1 MNPASNKLAFFRQS
15 SWMIAATTAGGLFM
29 YAVHVPA
36 LARLPEDEYAV
47 FATLLQ
53 AINLMLIPGLSL
65 QIVFAQQA
73 AGARTEGEKRRLT
86 GAVRALLAAIVAVWV
101 ALALAALLFQNGAL
115 TALKITNPA
124 ALWVTVAAFLPT
136 LSLYLMQGLLQGT
149 QNFLWLGWVGI
160 LNGLGRFLFVLVAV
174 VWLGGHAAGAM
185 AGPLMG
191 MVAALALAMWQTG
204 ENWSG
209 PFEPFEWRPW
219 LARVVPLTLGLAASQ
234 IMLAAD
240 MIIVRAHFQ
249 SETGLYA
256 AAGTIARGLVIF
268 TGPVAMVMF
277 PKIVRSLSS
286 AERLGLLGQAL
297 LGTGTLAS
305 LAALA
310 CTFLPELP
318 FRILKPAYLPIA
330 PLLPWFAWAM
340 MPLTL
345 TNVLI
350 NDLLARSRY
359 RAVPWLL
366 AVALAYIVAL
376 SLVAKPASAGESL
389 SGFKLVVQTIGAFNL
404 LLLGVAGWFAW
415 RTQAGKLPWPRAHAH
430 DS

>member
-1 MNPASNKLAFFRQS
+1 MSISSNKLAFFRQS
-15 SWMIAATTAGGLFM
+15 GWMIAATTASGLFM

-36 LARLPEDEYAV
+36 LAKLPEDEYAV

-73 AGARTEGEKRRLT
+73 AAARSDLENHRLT
-86 GAVRALLAAIVAVWV
+86 GAVQALLRAIFVAWLV
-101 ALALAALLFQNGAL
+101 LAAGTWLFQSRAL
-115 TALKITNPA
+115 TAFKITNPA
-124 ALWVTVAAFLPT
+124 ALWVTVAVFLPT
-136 LSLYLMQGLLQGT
+136 LSLYLMLGLLQGT
-149 QNFLWLGWVGI
+149 QNFFWLGWVGI
-160 LNGLGRFLFVLVAV
+160 LNGLGRFLCVLVTV

-191 MVAALALAMWQTG
+191 MVAALAVAVWQAREIG
-204 ENWSG
+204 FG
-209 PFEPFEWRPW
+209 PAEPFEWRPW
-219 LARVVPLTLGLAASQ
+219 LARVVPLTFGLAASQ

-240 MIIVRAHFQ
+240 MIIVRAYFQ
-249 SETGLYA
+249 ADTGLYA

-268 TGPVAMVMF
+268 TGPVALVMF
-277 PKIVRSLSS
+277 PKIVRSLSR
-286 AERLGLLGQAL
+286 AERIGLLGQAL
-297 LGTGTLAS
+297 LSTGALAG

-366 AVALAYIVAL
+366 GVALVYLAVL
-376 SLVAKPASAGESL
+376 SLVAKSASAAEPMH
-389 SGFKLVVQTIGAFNL
+389 GFKLVVQTIGGFNL
-404 LLLGVAGWFAW
+404 LLLGATGWFAW
-415 RTQAGKLPWPRAHAH
+415 RTKTG
-430 DS
+430 DGG

>member
-1 MNPASNKLAFFRQS
+1 MSTSSSKFAFFRQS
-15 SWMIAATTAGGLFM
+15 SWMIAATTASGLFM

-36 LARLPEDEYAV
+36 LAKLPEDEYAV

-53 AINLMLIPGLSL
+53 TINLMLIPGLSL

-73 AGARTEGEKRRLT
+73 AAARGESEKHRLT
-86 GAVRALLAAIVAVWV
+86 GAVRALLQSIFVVWLLLAAGTF
-101 ALALAALLFQNGAL
+101 LFQSRALAAF
-115 TALKITNPA
+115 KITNPA
-124 ALWVTVAAFLPT
+124 ALWMTVAAFLPT
-136 LSLYLMQGLLQGT
+136 LWLYLMHGLLQGA

-160 LNGLGRFLFVLVAV
+160 LNGLGRFLCVLVTV

-191 MVAALALAMWQTG
+191 MVAALAVAAWQTG
-204 ENWSG
+204 GAWSG
-209 PFEPFEWRPW
+209 AAEPFEWRPW
-219 LARVVPLTLGLAASQ
+219 LARVVPLTAGLAASQ

-240 MIIVRAHFQ
+240 MIVVRAYFQ
-249 SETGLYA
+249 SDTGLYA
-256 AAGTIARGLVIF
+256 AAGTIARGLVVF

-286 AERLGLLGQAL
+286 AERIGLLGQAL
-297 LGTGTLAS
+297 LSTGALAC

-318 FRILKPAYLPIA
+318 FRIMKPAYLPIA

-366 AVALAYIVAL
+366 AVALAYIAVL
-376 SLVAKPASAGESL
+376 SLVAKSASAAEPMA
-389 SGFKLVVQTIGAFNL
+389 GFKLVVQTIGGFNL
-404 LLLGVAGWFAW
+404 LLLGVAGWFAG
-415 RTQAGKLPWPRAHAH
+415 RTQPGKAVG
-430 DS
+430 